1 MKTQQYFRVIIKT
14 IIVLLALQLSISAHA
29 LSLMRGT
36 ATNLTGALGNVQV
49 NYVDDSVSMTGYL
62 DNTGLVLL
70 TNPANYIAAR
80 RIQYDLHNQA
90 GNGSIFSFR
99 VDYQPGTTVI
109 GALDPQGFYDGSG
122 TNNTYWGGI
131 AYTTLFDAGF
141 GTYNYNTAYA
151 GEWEIEYMPGYV
163 TWRHLGNGFF
173 PDTATGLT
181 NFGFNPT
188 FALYFD
194 PSTQFGLQP
203 ADVTGRL
210 VTGAPVSSIGT
221 VLSAVPEPSTYLLFG
236 MGLLGLIVISRHKKI
251 T

>member
-14 IIVLLALQLSISAHA
+14 IIVLLALQLSVSAHA

-49 NYVDDSVSMTGYL
+49 NYMDDVVNLTGYL
-62 DNTGLVLL
+62 DNTGLVILA
-70 TNPANYIAAR
+70 NPADYIAAR

-90 GNGSIFSFR
+90 GNGSIFSYR
-99 VDYQPGTTVI
+99 VDYQIGTTVI
-109 GALDPQGFYDGSG
+109 GASDPQGFYDGGG

-131 AYTTLFDAGF
+131 AYATLFDTGF
-141 GTYNYNTAYA
+141 GTYSYNVANG
-151 GEWEIEYMPGYV
+151 GEWTIDYAQDHV
-163 TWRHLGNGFF
+163 TWNQTANGFF
-173 PDTATGLT
+173 QDTATGLT

-194 PSTQFGLQP
+194 PATQFGLQP

-221 VLSAVPEPSTYLLFG
+221 VLSAVPEPSTYLLLG
-236 MGLLGLIVISRHKKI
+236 MGLLGLILLGRHKEI